1 MNNKVQLV
9 RKSGN
14 AKTGPMPVTTSSRR
28 TCPAA
33 CVFNHGNGCYADAGY
48 YTRLNWDE
56 VTSGRRGLEYKE
68 FLDAI
73 AALPLGTLWRHNV
86 AGDLQGSED
95 AIDGQALKE
104 LTLANTGRKG
114 FTYTHYP
121 MGRHNTKELT
131 LANNSG
137 FTVNAS
143 ANTIPQAVEYFKD
156 GLPTV
161 VVLPVEHTAKTI
173 TVEGVRIVTCPATYR
188 DDVTCKTCGLC
199 QVATRKV
206 VVGFPAHGGQAKK
219 ASIIA
224 RG

>member
-104 LTLANTGRKG
+104 LTLAN
-114 FTYTHYP
+114 
-121 MGRHNTKELT
+121 
-131 LANNSG
+131 NSG